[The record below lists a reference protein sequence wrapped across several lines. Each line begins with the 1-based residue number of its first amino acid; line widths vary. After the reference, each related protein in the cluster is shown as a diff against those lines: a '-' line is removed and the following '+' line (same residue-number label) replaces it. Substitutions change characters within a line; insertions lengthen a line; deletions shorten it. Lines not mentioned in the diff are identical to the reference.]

1 VSLYLPTPR
10 LGNDALARSKPLL
23 AEALGTDAIACV
35 LLRFEAGTSDA
46 TIRGAAEALRP
57 LVQDRGAALLIEDRA
72 DIAAAADLDGV
83 HLNDP
88 HGYVEARRLLGAAR
102 IVGVACD
109 NRHDAMLVSEKDA
122 DYVAFGSFDDAG
134 ATEAA
139 RDLVEW
145 WSTLMTVPCVAA
157 TDGSAA
163 SCHDWI
169 TTGADF
175 LALGPA
181 FWLHPAGPAA
191 ALAEIT
197 AAIATASGR

>member
-1 VSLYLPTPR
+1 VR
-10 LGNDALARSKPLL
+10 FKPLL
-23 AEALGTDAIACV
+23 AEALRADAVACT

-46 TIRGAAEALRP
+46 TIREAAEALRP
-57 LVQDRGAALLIEDRA
+57 LARERNVALLIEDRA

-83 HLNDP
+83 HLNGP
-88 HGYVEARRLLGAAR
+88 RGYVEARRLLGATR

-109 NRHDAMLVSEKDA
+109 NRHDAMLVSEKEA

-134 ATEAA
+134 ASEAL
-139 RDLVEW
+139 RELVEW

-157 TDGSAA
+157 TNGSAA

-169 TTGADF
+169 TAGAEF

-181 FWLHPAGPAA
+181 FWRHPAGPAA
-191 ALAEIT
+191 ALAEIN